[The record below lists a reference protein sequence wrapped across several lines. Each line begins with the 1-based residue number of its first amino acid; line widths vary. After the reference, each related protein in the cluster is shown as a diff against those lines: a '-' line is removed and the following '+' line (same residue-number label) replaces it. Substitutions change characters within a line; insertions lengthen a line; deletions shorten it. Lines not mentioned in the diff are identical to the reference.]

1 MLISK
6 NLDFMRFLT
15 YNNGRKS
22 KINTTNLR
30 VDLKNE
36 ETSDV
41 FGIPKIMDILS
52 EDTEVSFA
60 DLIEV
65 DDTISILLSN

>member
-1 MLISK
+1 M
-6 NLDFMRFLT
+6 NFLYQIIT
-15 YNNGRKS
+15 SAYVYTLYEEDEHVLLH
-22 KINTTNLR
+22 IL
-30 VDLKNE
+30 DLKNE